1 MVGRTATD
9 AELCTRILEGDK
21 HALATVYDR
30 YADRLYDYAYSLLR
44 DHHEAADAIQETFL
58 VVANRL
64 NQLDDPDRLR
74 PWLYAIT
81 RNCALHTI
89 RERKREVPDEV
100 DDIIDIGIGPDRE
113 AELNEMRDLVWAA
126 AAGLSENEQS
136 LLNLHLR
143 HGLEG
148 SELGAALGISPNQAN
163 VTLSRLRDQV
173 EKSIGALLVTRQ
185 ARKDCEGLQQLL
197 GDWDG
202 KFSTVVRK
210 RVVRHVE
217 ACPTCADR
225 RKALVSP
232 LALLGSVPFFVA
244 PPSLRDRVL
253 GDVQLVA
260 LSSPTPVYRRPK
272 ILASAAL
279 IVIAAIIVAILLWP
293 RPKPEPHPVALA
305 DVTPPEIFNQRA
317 TATAIFED
325 GCKPQ
330 QAIVKAD
337 VTDNDKLETVEIRWD
352 GPASAP
358 MQYSDGGWSAA
369 LGPFESAQLIH
380 WQIVATDVAGNVRF
394 GDDQVLRVESCTDDS
409 ADEPTEPSVPTTT
422 TTTPPTR
429 RPPNQAPVSDLPIA
443 PAPGQSPIPG

>member
-9 AELCTRILEGDK
+9 AELCARILEGDK
-21 HALATVYDR
+21 TAFATVYDR

-74 PWLYAIT
+74 SWLYAIT
-81 RNCALHTI
+81 RNCALHTM
-89 RERKREVPDEV
+89 REGKREVPDEV
-100 DDIIDIGIGPDRE
+100 VDMVEFTSRHGQGFGDIGIGPDRG
-113 AELNEMRDLVWAA
+113 AELSELRDLVWTA

-148 SELGAALGISPNQAN
+148 AELGAALGISPNQAN
-163 VTLSRLRDQV
+163 VTLSSLRDQV
-173 EKSIGALLVTRQ
+173 ETSIGALLVTRQ
-185 ARKDCEGLQQLL
+185 ARNDCAGLQQLL

-217 ACPTCADR
+217 ACPTCSDR
-225 RKALVSP
+225 RNALASP

-244 PPSLRDRVL
+244 PPSLRDLVL
-253 GDVQLVA
+253 GEVHLVA
-260 LSSPTPVYRRPK
+260 LSSPIPVYRRPK
-272 ILASAAL
+272 ILAPAAL
-279 IVIAAIIVAILLWP
+279 IVIAAIILAILLWP
-293 RPKPEPHPVALA
+293 RPKAEPHPVSLA
-305 DVTPPEIFNQRA
+305 DVTPPEIFNQHA
-317 TATAIFED
+317 TATAIFEG

-337 VTDNDKLETVEIRWD
+337 VTDDEKLETVEIHWD
-352 GPASAP
+352 GPSSAP
-358 MQYSDGGWSAA
+358 MEYRDGDWSAT

-394 GDDQVLRVESCTDDS
+394 GDDQVLRVEACTDDS
-409 ADEPTEPSVPTTT
+409 ADEPTEP
-422 TTTPPTR
+422 
-429 RPPNQAPVSDLPIA
+429 
-443 PAPGQSPIPG
+443 PAPGQPIPG